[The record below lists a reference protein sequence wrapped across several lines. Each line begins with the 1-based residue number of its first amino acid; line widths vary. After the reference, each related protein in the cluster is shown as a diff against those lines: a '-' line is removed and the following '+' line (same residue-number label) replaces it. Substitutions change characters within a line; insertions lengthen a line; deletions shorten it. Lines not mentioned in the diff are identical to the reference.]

1 MRLQQR
7 GKKNHMNKDMEI
19 RMKLACVEIYD
30 KWEHG
35 GFAWERLYGERGN
48 GKKNYEEVRMSS
60 IRVGTRFM

>member
-1 MRLQQR
+1 
-7 GKKNHMNKDMEI
+7 MNKDMEI